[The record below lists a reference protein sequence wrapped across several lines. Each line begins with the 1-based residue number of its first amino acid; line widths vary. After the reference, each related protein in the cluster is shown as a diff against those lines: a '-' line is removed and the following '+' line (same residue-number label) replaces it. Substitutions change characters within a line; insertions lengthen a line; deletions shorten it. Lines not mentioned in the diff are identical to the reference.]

1 MEYEFMKY
9 GLLIRNSSKT
19 YAYQKIHDEAILAE
33 DYGFDSVHI
42 DDHFY
47 SFDSEGKQLYL
58 DALVVMS
65 AIAVETTKV
74 KLGYSVLCNSYRNP
88 ALLAKMITSIDNI
101 SQGRALLWIGA
112 GWRQEEYKA
121 YGYPFPSAKE
131 RVDQFEEA
139 IKIFKK
145 LFTEEVTNYE
155 GRFWRLEKCRNFP
168 KPVQKPYPQ
177 IIVGS
182 SGNRMQ
188 TIACREADG
197 INMFFYGEE
206 VLKERV
212 NLINR
217 KLKKFG
223 RNPLK
228 FEISL
233 QTSVTLVRNEDEKDN
248 IVGEILKQAKDEKLT
263 KEKILENRFIG
274 TADEIRRRMQ
284 TLERIGVKKMV
295 TDIWGSPS
303 IKDPL
308 KLFHDEMV
316 IKSS

>member
-1 MEYEFMKY
+1 MKY
-9 GLLIRNSSKT
+9 GLLIRRYS
-19 YAYQKIHDEAILAE
+19 YREILDQALLAE
-33 DYGFDSVHI
+33 KYGFDSVHI

-47 SFDSEGKQLYL
+47 SFEPDSKQPYF

-65 AIAVETTKV
+65 AIAVETSRV

-88 ALLAKMITSIDNI
+88 ALLAKMITSIDHI

-121 YGYPFPSAKE
+121 YGYPFPTAKE
-131 RVDQFEEA
+131 RVDQYEEA
-139 IKIFKK
+139 ITIFKK
-145 LFTEEVTNYE
+145 LFTEEVTNFE
-155 GRFWRLEKCRNFP
+155 GKFWRLEKCINFP

-182 SGNRMQ
+182 QGNRMQ

-197 INMFFYGEE
+197 INMFEKEE
-206 VLKERV
+206 EALKESVRF
-212 NLINR
+212 INK

-223 RNPLK
+223 RDPSK

-233 QTSVTLVRNEDEKDN
+233 QNSVTLVKNEDEKDK
-248 IVGEILKQAKDEKLT
+248 IVDEILKQTKDEKLT
-263 KEKILENRFIG
+263 KEKILENRLIG
-274 TADEIRRRMQ
+274 TTDEVRGRMR
-284 TLERIGVKKMV
+284 TLEQIGVKKLV
-295 TDIWGSPS
+295 THVRGSPS

-308 KLFHDEMV
+308 KLFYKEIMTNH
-316 IKSS
+316 

>member
-1 MEYEFMKY
+1 MKY
-9 GLLIRNSSKT
+9 GLLIRHSLKT
-19 YAYQKIHDEAILAE
+19 YSYREIRDEAILAE
-33 DYGFDSVHI
+33 KYNFDSVHI

-47 SFDSEGKQLYL
+47 SFEPEGKQLYL

-65 AIAVETTKV
+65 AIAVETHKV

-88 ALLAKMITSIDNI
+88 ALLAKMITSIDHM

-139 IKIFKK
+139 ITIFKK
-145 LFTEEVTNYE
+145 LFTEEVTNFE
-155 GRFWRLEKCRNFP
+155 GRFWRLERCRNFP

-197 INMFFYGEE
+197 INMFLNGEE
-206 VLKERV
+206 TLKERV
-212 NLINR
+212 NLINK

-223 RNPLK
+223 RDPLK

-233 QTSVTLVRNEDEKDN
+233 QTSVTLVRNENEKDD

-274 TADEIRRRMQ
+274 TTDEIRGRMRI
-284 TLERIGVKKMV
+284 LERIGVRKLV

-308 KLFHDEMV
+308 KLFYDE
-316 IKSS
+316 IINH